1 MARLATGEW
10 TKTKDALLVIISAF
24 VLIWLTGPY
33 VDNALY
39 DLQQAWTTPIVPY
52 KPEPHVFR
60 PLDAGLEVTSILAP
74 EPFREGNYTSSTLS
88 QRRTLFSRANDP
100 GGDNPANR
108 DAFQMAITKGQ
119 SLLCRLADAS
129 GPTVSPY
136 TALDNLK
143 DWGYDSV
150 DITVQATNTYANTW
164 LAFFQKHN
172 FNIRNQ
178 PGQNHLGAFQPTG
191 YNLETSYKHAR
202 NTTHDGTT
210 YHATGAEFK
219 NTINVH
225 DGVIIAHHNFGPDFT
240 SKNVAGQSLGFPPG
254 SPIVKL
260 KRQSQTTVDTR
271 KNLKFVLRDH
281 IVNPDTTTIIAQALK
296 SAGYAHT
303 VPPVWPGVTFTSS
316 DDEGKQAAWEALI
329 AAPNVQGVAWLL
341 IQHFEAMGRITIKS
355 ITVSDQANGA
365 NHKDTGSFS
374 ANMVIELGEREA
386 PATPPRLARRGFGD
400 DPAKD
405 LKTYQDYTSKG
416 QRLLCN
422 FDDPEGGQQ
431 TTWMNPAAIESWGW
445 TKSPSFNSPQGNNL
459 EVQYK
464 HDRTTTHD
472 GVQYPATGGEFTD
485 TYNVKDGVLIASV
498 NFGPLQASKG
508 WRGQNAQFPPGGA
521 ITKFKNWSDGIYLTW
536 KSMTNDQTR
545 SNLKFVIRQSVVNEN
560 TLSVIASAMKSTGH
574 SDRVPPAYPGTTFTR
589 STTDATMQTAF
600 EALVGTPNVSGIVWL
615 LVQHWEA
622 MGKKTIKSIT
632 VMDATN
638 PMMAHL
644 DTFQAHII
652 VELAPASESSSVC
665 TQFRDILASSPKLR
679 EKCWLRL
686 PMSSPDRELERWVH
700 GPVPG
705 APIWHRHWIEA
716 KVDDPTQGTFVP
728 VRISPF
734 FGGSAGASNVAQFA
748 YERHTYVAY
757 NKVHPMVKAAIHG
770 RGSTVS
776 ILNIYICE
784 PLSGE
789 WLVTG
794 LFVTLRHSPPLYAFL
809 QEHVSNSG
817 RLTIGEILERVFEVK
832 AWSSNG
838 PSYDKIPEEHPERAR
853 QRKPYC

>member
-10 TKTKDALLVIISAF
+10 TKTKDALLVIVSAF
-24 VLIWLTGPY
+24 VLFWLTGSY

-39 DLQQAWTTPIVPY
+39 DLQQAWTTPIEPY

-108 DAFQMAITKGQ
+108 DAFQNAVTKGQ

-129 GPTVSPY
+129 GTTASPY

-150 DITVQATNTYANTW
+150 DVTVQATNTYDNTW

-240 SKNVAGQSLGFPPG
+240 SKNVAGQRLGFPPG

-260 KRQSQTTVDTR
+260 RSWSDAVFLIWQSQTTVDTR

-296 SAGYAHT
+296 SAGYVHT

-329 AAPNVQGVAWLL
+329 AAPNVQGLAWLL

-355 ITVSDQANGA
+355 ITVSDQANAA

-374 ANMVIELGEREA
+374 ANMVIELGERDA

-400 DPAKD
+400 YPVKD

-422 FDDPEGGQQ
+422 FDDPEGGLQ
-431 TTWMNPAAIESWGW
+431 TTWTDPAAIESWGW
-445 TKSPSFNSPQGNNL
+445 TKSPSFVRSGISARAEKLQDFFKKHGFNMQNSPQGNNL

-508 WRGQNAQFPPGGA
+508 WRGQNAQFPLGGA
-521 ITKFKNWSDGIYLTW
+521 ITKFKNWSDGIYLTC
-536 KSMTNDQTR
+536 
-545 SNLKFVIRQSVVNEN
+545 NLKFVIRQSVVNEN

-574 SDRVPPAYPGTTFTR
+574 SDHVPPAYPGTTFTR

-652 VELAPASESSSVC
+652 VELAPASEVSL
-665 TQFRDILASSPKLR
+665 TRR
-679 EKCWLRL
+679 R
-686 PMSSPDRELERWVH
+686 
-700 GPVPG
+700 
-705 APIWHRHWIEA
+705 
-716 KVDDPTQGTFVP
+716 
-728 VRISPF
+728 
-734 FGGSAGASNVAQFA
+734 
-748 YERHTYVAY
+748 
-757 NKVHPMVKAAIHG
+757 
-770 RGSTVS
+770 S
-776 ILNIYICE
+776 ILNTYICE

-789 WLVTG
+789 WLAG

-809 QEHVSNSG
+809 QEHVSISG

-838 PSYDKIPEEHPERAR
+838 PSYDKILEEHPERAPPEKATLLDMHR
-853 QRKPYC
+853 AIGVEGWFKVDLEGMWVLPERTVVTTEYDRKRVA